1 MWYHDHFKSNYFI
14 VQEILSVVTGGLFAM
29 AGAPGTESSLLG
41 ALSADIVL
49 EEGLHL
55 SPPAHPGGL
64 ALEAAFLP
72 SSFALQNL
80 SHPGE
85 QRHSQGGRLRGES
98 HRKTK
103 GSPESFPQGQGEG
116 KEE

>member
-1 MWYHDHFKSNYFI
+1 MWYHDYFKSNYFI
-14 VQEILSVVTGGLFAM
+14 VQETLSVVTGGPFSM
-29 AGAPGTESSLLG
+29 AGAPGTKSSLLR
-41 ALSADIVL
+41 ALRTDIVL

-85 QRHSQGGRLRGES
+85 
-98 HRKTK
+98 
-103 GSPESFPQGQGEG
+103 
-116 KEE
+116 